1 MLTYQ
6 DYLREVKT
14 DTDKINFIQKAINQ
28 HVNSDDYKK
37 AVEAY
42 EYYRQRNTA
51 IMQYQKI
58 LYTVTGKPVEDVFSA
73 NHKTTSNFFYKIIT
87 QMIQYSLGNGLLLE
101 NEETKEKFADDI
113 DLEIKK
119 IFRYAAIEKISFG
132 FYNNGRIECFKIT
145 EFVPLWDEED
155 GSLKA
160 GIRFWQVDSSKPL
173 RATLFELDGYTEYI
187 REKGQPMKILR
198 DKQKYIKYKQTSEIY
213 GTEIFDGENYPTFP
227 IIPAYCSDKK
237 QSMLEGIKEQIDAYD
252 FIKSGFANDLD
263 DATQI
268 YWLLQNTGGMDDV
281 DLAKFMQRLK
291 TTKIANIDADEG
303 GALTP
308 YTIQVPYQSREVY
321 LERLEK
327 DIYSDA
333 MALNVSSIQAGNITA
348 TQIKAAYEDINL
360 RADAFEEQVLEF
372 MQAVFDLAGI
382 ENEKVTFNRSKVA
395 NTQEEIQTILSTGD
409 LLPMEYKV
417 RKIMALLGDIDHTA
431 EVLDMLKAESLAMMN
446 QNVGQ
451 EQGQEESEEEDNV
464 EGEEA

>member
-6 DYLREVKT
+6 DFLREATT
-14 DTDKINFIQKAINQ
+14 DENKINFIQKAINQ
-28 HVNSDDYKK
+28 HINSDDYKK

-58 LYTVTGKPVEDVFSA
+58 LYTVTGKPIEDVFSA

-87 QMIQYSLGNGLLLE
+87 QMIQYSLGNGLIFE
-101 NEETKEKFADDI
+101 NENVKEKFAGDI
-113 DLEIKK
+113 DLKIKK
-119 IFRYAAIEKISFG
+119 IFRYAAIEKIAFG
-132 FYNNGRIECFKIT
+132 FYNNGNLECFRVT

-160 GIRFWQVDSSKPL
+160 GIRFWQIDSSKPL

-187 REKGQPMKILR
+187 REKSQPMRILK

-213 GTEIFDGENYPTFP
+213 GTEIFEGENYPTFP
-227 IIPAYCSDKK
+227 IIPAYCNDKK

-308 YTIQVPYQSREVY
+308 YTVQVPYQSREVY

-327 DIYSDA
+327 DIYNDA
-333 MALNVSSIQAGNITA
+333 MALNVSGIQAGNITA

-372 MQAVFDLAGI
+372 MQAVFELAGV
-382 ENEKVTFNRSKVA
+382 ENEKITFNRSKVV
-395 NTQEEIQTILSTGD
+395 NTTEEIQTILSTGE

-417 RKIMALLGDIDHTA
+417 KKIMALLGDIDHT
-431 EVLDMLKAESLAMMN
+431 EDVLNMLKAESLAMMN
-446 QNVGQ
+446 QNVGL
-451 EQGQEESEEEDNV
+451 EESTEGEEGNA

>member
-6 DYLREVKT
+6 DFLREVTT
-14 DTDKINFIQKAINQ
+14 DENKINFIQKAINQ
-28 HVNSDDYKK
+28 HTNSDDYKK

-58 LYTVTGKPVEDVFSA
+58 LYTVTGKPIEDVFSA

-87 QMIQYSLGNGLLLE
+87 QMIQYSLGNGLIFE
-101 NEETKEKFADDI
+101 NENVKEKFTGDI
-113 DLEIKK
+113 DLKIKK
-119 IFRYAAIEKISFG
+119 IFRYAAIEKIAFG
-132 FYNNGRIECFKIT
+132 FYNNGNLECFKVT

-160 GIRFWQVDSSKPL
+160 GIRFWQIDSSKPL

-187 REKGQPMKILR
+187 REKSQPMRILK

-213 GTEIFDGENYPTFP
+213 GTEIFEGENYPTFP

-308 YTIQVPYQSREVY
+308 YTVQVPYQSREVY

-327 DIYSDA
+327 DIYDDA
-333 MALNVSSIQAGNITA
+333 MALNVSGIQAGNITA

-372 MQAVFDLAGI
+372 MQAVFELAGV
-382 ENEKVTFNRSKVA
+382 ENEKITFNRSKVA
-395 NTQEEIQTILSTGD
+395 NTSEEIQTILSTGD
-409 LLPMEYKV
+409 LLPIEYKIK
-417 RKIMALLGDIDHTA
+417 KILALLGDIDHTE
-431 EVLDMLKAESLAMMN
+431 EVFDMLKAESLAMMN
-446 QNVGQ
+446 QNV
-451 EQGQEESEEEDNV
+451 EPEEGNT

>member
-6 DYLREVKT
+6 DFLREATT
-14 DTDKINFIQKAINQ
+14 DENKINFIQKAINQ
-28 HVNSDDYKK
+28 HINSDDYKK

-58 LYTVTGKPVEDVFSA
+58 LYTVTGKPIEDVFSA

-87 QMIQYSLGNGLLLE
+87 QMIQYSLGNGLIFE
-101 NEETKEKFADDI
+101 NENVKEKFTGDI
-113 DLEIKK
+113 DLKIKK
-119 IFRYAAIEKISFG
+119 IFRYAAIEKIAFG
-132 FYNNGRIECFKIT
+132 FYNNGNLECFKVT

-160 GIRFWQVDSSKPL
+160 GIRFWQIDSSKPL

-187 REKGQPMKILR
+187 REKSQPMRILK

-213 GTEIFDGENYPTFP
+213 GTEIFEGENYPTFP
-227 IIPAYCSDKK
+227 IIPAYCNDKK

-308 YTIQVPYQSREVY
+308 YTVQVPYQSREVY

-327 DIYSDA
+327 DIYNDA
-333 MALNVSSIQAGNITA
+333 MALNVSGIQAGNITA

-372 MQAVFDLAGI
+372 MQAVFELAGV
-382 ENEKVTFNRSKVA
+382 ENEKITFNRSKVA
-395 NTQEEIQTILSTGD
+395 NTTEEIQTILSTGE

-417 RKIMALLGDIDHTA
+417 KKIMALLGDIDHT
-431 EVLDMLKAESLAMMN
+431 EDVLNMLKAESLAMMN
-446 QNVGQ
+446 QNVGL
-451 EQGQEESEEEDNV
+451 EESPEGEEGNA

>member
-6 DYLREVKT
+6 DFLREATT
-14 DTDKINFIQKAINQ
+14 DENKINFIQKAINQ
-28 HVNSDDYKK
+28 HINSDDYKK

-58 LYTVTGKPVEDVFSA
+58 LYTVTGKPIEDVFSA

-87 QMIQYSLGNGLLLE
+87 QMIQYSLGNGLTFE
-101 NEETKEKFADDI
+101 NENVKEKFTGDI
-113 DLEIKK
+113 DLKIKK
-119 IFRYAAIEKISFG
+119 IFRYAAIEKIAFG
-132 FYNNGRIECFKIT
+132 FYNNGNLECFKVT

-160 GIRFWQVDSSKPL
+160 GIRFWQIDSLKPL

-187 REKGQPMKILR
+187 REKNQPMRILK

-213 GTEIFDGENYPTFP
+213 GTEIFEGENYPTFP
-227 IIPAYCSDKK
+227 IIPAYCNDKK

-281 DLAKFMQRLK
+281 DLAKFMKRLK

-308 YTIQVPYQSREVY
+308 YTVQVPYQSREVY

-327 DIYSDA
+327 DIYNDA
-333 MALNVSSIQAGNITA
+333 MALNVSGIQAGNITA

-372 MQAVFDLAGI
+372 MQAVFELAGV
-382 ENEKVTFNRSKVA
+382 ENEKITFNRSKVA
-395 NTQEEIQTILSTGD
+395 NTSEEIQTILSTGD
-409 LLPMEYKV
+409 LLPIEYKV
-417 RKIMALLGDIDHTA
+417 KKILALLGDIDHTE
-431 EVLDMLKAESLAMMN
+431 EVFDMLKAESLAMMN
-446 QNVGQ
+446 QNV
-451 EQGQEESEEEDNV
+451 EPEESNT

>member
-6 DYLREVKT
+6 DFLREATT
-14 DTDKINFIQKAINQ
+14 DENKINFIQKAINQ
-28 HVNSDDYKK
+28 HINSDDYKK

-58 LYTVTGKPVEDVFSA
+58 LYTVTGKPIEDVFSA

-87 QMIQYSLGNGLLLE
+87 QMIQYSLGNGLVFE
-101 NEETKEKFADDI
+101 NENVKEKFTGDI
-113 DLEIKK
+113 DLKIKK
-119 IFRYAAIEKISFG
+119 IFRYAAIEKIAFG
-132 FYNNGRIECFKIT
+132 FYNNGNLECFKVT

-160 GIRFWQVDSSKPL
+160 GIRFWQIDSSKPL

-187 REKGQPMKILR
+187 REKSQPMRILK

-213 GTEIFDGENYPTFP
+213 GTEIFEGENYPTFP

-308 YTIQVPYQSREVY
+308 YTVQVPYQSREVY

-327 DIYSDA
+327 DIYDDA
-333 MALNVSSIQAGNITA
+333 MALNVSGIQAGNITA
-348 TQIKAAYEDINL
+348 TQIKAAYENINL

-372 MQAVFDLAGI
+372 MQAVFELAGV
-382 ENEKVTFNRSKVA
+382 ENEKITFNRSKVA
-395 NTQEEIQTILSTGD
+395 NTTEEIQTILSTGD
-409 LLPMEYKV
+409 LLPIEYKIK
-417 RKIMALLGDIDHTA
+417 KILALLGDIDHTE
-431 EVLDMLKAESLAMMN
+431 EVFDMLKAESLAMMN
-446 QNVGQ
+446 QNV
-451 EQGQEESEEEDNV
+451 EPEEGNT

>member
-6 DYLREVKT
+6 DFLREATT
-14 DTDKINFIQKAINQ
+14 DENKINFIQKAINQ
-28 HVNSDDYKK
+28 HINSDDYKK

-58 LYTVTGKPVEDVFSA
+58 LYTVTGKPIEDVFSA

-87 QMIQYSLGNGLLLE
+87 QMIQYSLGNGLTFE
-101 NEETKEKFADDI
+101 NEKVKEKFTGDI
-113 DLEIKK
+113 DLKIKK
-119 IFRYAAIEKISFG
+119 IFRYAAIEKIAFG
-132 FYNNGRIECFKIT
+132 FYNNGNLECFKVT

-160 GIRFWQVDSSKPL
+160 GIRFWQIDSSKPL

-187 REKGQPMKILR
+187 REKSQPMRILK

-213 GTEIFDGENYPTFP
+213 GTEIFEGENYPTFP

-308 YTIQVPYQSREVY
+308 YTVQVPYQSREVY

-327 DIYSDA
+327 DIYNDA
-333 MALNVSSIQAGNITA
+333 MALNVSGIQAGNITA

-372 MQAVFDLAGI
+372 MQAVFELAGVG
-382 ENEKVTFNRSKVA
+382 NEKITFNRSKVV
-395 NTQEEIQTILSTGD
+395 NTSEEIQTILSTGD
-409 LLPMEYKV
+409 LLPIEYKIK
-417 RKIMALLGDIDHTA
+417 KILALLGDIDHT
-431 EVLDMLKAESLAMMN
+431 EDVLNMLKAESLAMMN
-446 QNVGQ
+446 QNI
-451 EQGQEESEEEDNV
+451 EPEESTEGKEGNA

>member
-6 DYLREVKT
+6 DFLREATT
-14 DTDKINFIQKAINQ
+14 DENKINFIQKAINQ
-28 HVNSDDYKK
+28 HTNSDDYKK

-87 QMIQYSLGNGLLLE
+87 QMIQYSLGNGLVFE
-101 NEETKEKFADDI
+101 NENVKEKFTGDI
-113 DLEIKK
+113 DLKIKK
-119 IFRYAAIEKISFG
+119 IFRYAAIEKIAFG
-132 FYNNGRIECFKIT
+132 FYNNGNLECFKVT
-145 EFVPLWDEED
+145 EFAPLWDEED

-160 GIRFWQVDSSKPL
+160 GIRFWQIDSSKPL

-187 REKGQPMKILR
+187 REKSQPMRILK

-213 GTEIFDGENYPTFP
+213 GTEIFEGENYPTFP
-227 IIPAYCSDKK
+227 IIPAYCNDKK

-308 YTIQVPYQSREVY
+308 YTVQVPYQSREVY

-327 DIYSDA
+327 DIYNDA
-333 MALNVSSIQAGNITA
+333 MALNVSGIQAGNITA

-372 MQAVFDLAGI
+372 MQAVFELAGV
-382 ENEKVTFNRSKVA
+382 ENEKITFNRSKVT
-395 NTQEEIQTILSTGD
+395 NTTEEIQTILSTGE

-417 RKIMALLGDIDHTA
+417 KKIMALLGDIDHT
-431 EVLDMLKAESLAMMN
+431 EDVLNMLKAESLAMMN
-446 QNVGQ
+446 QNV
-451 EQGQEESEEEDNV
+451 EPEESTEGEEGNA

>member
-6 DYLREVKT
+6 DFLREATT
-14 DTDKINFIQKAINQ
+14 DENKINFIQKAINQ
-28 HVNSDDYKK
+28 HINSDDYKK

-58 LYTVTGKPVEDVFSA
+58 LYTVTGKPIEDVFSA

-87 QMIQYSLGNGLLLE
+87 QMIQYSLGNGLTFE
-101 NEETKEKFADDI
+101 NENVKEKFTGDI
-113 DLEIKK
+113 DLKIKK
-119 IFRYAAIEKISFG
+119 IFRYAAIEKIAFG
-132 FYNNGRIECFKIT
+132 FYNNGNLECFKVT

-160 GIRFWQVDSSKPL
+160 GIRFWQIDSSKPL

-187 REKGQPMKILR
+187 REKNQPMRILK

-213 GTEIFDGENYPTFP
+213 GTEIFEGENYPTFP

-308 YTIQVPYQSREVY
+308 YTVQVPYQSREVY

-327 DIYSDA
+327 DIYNDA
-333 MALNVSSIQAGNITA
+333 MALNVSGIQAGNITA

-372 MQAVFDLAGI
+372 MQKVFELAGV
-382 ENEKVTFNRSKVA
+382 ENEKITFNRSKVV
-395 NTQEEIQTILSTGD
+395 NTSEEIQTILSTGD
-409 LLPMEYKV
+409 LLPIEYKIK
-417 RKIMALLGDIDHTA
+417 KILALLGDIDHTE
-431 EVLDMLKAESLAMMN
+431 EVFDMLKAESLAMMN
-446 QNVGQ
+446 QNV
-451 EQGQEESEEEDNV
+451 EPEEGNT

>member
-6 DYLREVKT
+6 DFLREATT
-14 DTDKINFIQKAINQ
+14 DENKINFIQKAINQ
-28 HVNSDDYKK
+28 HTNSDDYKK

-58 LYTVTGKPVEDVFSA
+58 LYTVTGKPIEDVFSA

-87 QMIQYSLGNGLLLE
+87 QMIQYSLGNGLIFE
-101 NEETKEKFADDI
+101 NEKVKEKFTGDI
-113 DLEIKK
+113 DLKIKK
-119 IFRYAAIEKISFG
+119 IFRYAAIEKIAFG
-132 FYNNGRIECFKIT
+132 FYNNGNLECFKVT

-160 GIRFWQVDSSKPL
+160 GIRFWQIDSSKPL

-187 REKGQPMKILR
+187 REKSQPMRILK
-198 DKQKYIKYKQTSEIY
+198 DKQKYIKYRQTSEIY
-213 GTEIFDGENYPTFP
+213 GTEIFEGENYPTFP

-308 YTIQVPYQSREVY
+308 YTVQVPYQSREVY
-321 LERLEK
+321 LERLGK
-327 DIYSDA
+327 DIYDDA
-333 MALNVSSIQAGNITA
+333 MALNVSGIQAGNITA

-372 MQAVFDLAGI
+372 MQAVFELAGV
-382 ENEKVTFNRSKVA
+382 ENEKITFNRSKVA
-395 NTQEEIQTILSTGD
+395 NTTEEIQTILSTGD

-417 RKIMALLGDIDHTA
+417 KKIMALLGDIDHTA

-446 QNVGQ
+446 QNVI
-451 EQGQEESEEEDNV
+451 

>member
-6 DYLREVKT
+6 DFLREATT
-14 DTDKINFIQKAINQ
+14 DENKINFIQKAINQ
-28 HVNSDDYKK
+28 HINSDDYKK

-58 LYTVTGKPVEDVFSA
+58 LYTVTGKPIEDVFSA

-87 QMIQYSLGNGLLLE
+87 QMIQYSLGNGLVFE
-101 NEETKEKFADDI
+101 NENVKEKFTSDI
-113 DLEIKK
+113 DLKIKK
-119 IFRYAAIEKISFG
+119 IFRYAAIEKIAFG
-132 FYNNGRIECFKIT
+132 FYNNGNLECFKVT

-160 GIRFWQVDSSKPL
+160 GIRFWQIDSSKPL

-187 REKGQPMKILR
+187 REKSQPMRILK
-198 DKQKYIKYKQTSEIY
+198 DKQKYIKYKQTSEVY

-308 YTIQVPYQSREVY
+308 YTVQVPYQSREVY

-327 DIYSDA
+327 DIYNDA
-333 MALNVSSIQAGNITA
+333 MALNVSGIQAGNITA

-372 MQAVFDLAGI
+372 MQAVFELAGV
-382 ENEKVTFNRSKVA
+382 ENEKITFNRSKVV
-395 NTQEEIQTILSTGD
+395 NTSEEIQTILSTGD
-409 LLPMEYKV
+409 LLPIEYKIK
-417 RKIMALLGDIDHTA
+417 KILALLGDIDHTE
-431 EVLDMLKAESLAMMN
+431 EVFDMLKAESLAMMN
-446 QNVGQ
+446 QNVGL
-451 EQGQEESEEEDNV
+451 EESTEGEEGNA

>member
-6 DYLREVKT
+6 DFLREATT
-14 DTDKINFIQKAINQ
+14 DENKINFIQKAINQ
-28 HVNSDDYKK
+28 HTNSDDYKK

-58 LYTVTGKPVEDVFSA
+58 LYTVTGKPIEDVFSA

-87 QMIQYSLGNGLLLE
+87 QMIQYSLGNGLTFE
-101 NEETKEKFADDI
+101 NENVKEKFTGDI
-113 DLEIKK
+113 DLKIKK
-119 IFRYAAIEKISFG
+119 IFRYAAIEKIAFG
-132 FYNNGRIECFKIT
+132 FYNNGNLECFKVT

-160 GIRFWQVDSSKPL
+160 GIRFWQIDSSKPL

-187 REKGQPMKILR
+187 REKNQPMRILK

-213 GTEIFDGENYPTFP
+213 GTEIFEGENYPTFP

-291 TTKIANIDADEG
+291 TMKIANIDADED

-308 YTIQVPYQSREVY
+308 YTVQVPYQSREVY

-327 DIYSDA
+327 DIYNDA
-333 MALNVSSIQAGNITA
+333 MALNVSGIQAGNITA

-372 MQAVFDLAGI
+372 MQAVFELAGV
-382 ENEKVTFNRSKVA
+382 ENEKITFNRSKVA
-395 NTQEEIQTILSTGD
+395 NTTEEIQTILSTGE

-417 RKIMALLGDIDHTA
+417 KKIMALLGDIDHT
-431 EVLDMLKAESLAMMN
+431 EDVLNMLKAESLAMMN
-446 QNVGQ
+446 QNVGL
-451 EQGQEESEEEDNV
+451 EESTEGEEGNA

>member
-6 DYLREVKT
+6 DFLREATT
-14 DTDKINFIQKAINQ
+14 DENKINFIQKAINQ
-28 HVNSDDYKK
+28 HINSDDYKK

-58 LYTVTGKPVEDVFSA
+58 LYTVTGKPIEDVFSA

-87 QMIQYSLGNGLLLE
+87 QMIQYSLGNGLTFE
-101 NEETKEKFADDI
+101 NENVKEKFTGDI
-113 DLEIKK
+113 DLKIKK
-119 IFRYAAIEKISFG
+119 IFRYAAIEKIAFG
-132 FYNNGRIECFKIT
+132 FYNNGNLECFKVT

-160 GIRFWQVDSSKPL
+160 GIRFWQIDSSKPL

-187 REKGQPMKILR
+187 REKSQPMRILK

-213 GTEIFDGENYPTFP
+213 GTEIFEGENYPTFP

-291 TTKIANIDADEG
+291 ATKIANIDADEG

-308 YTIQVPYQSREVY
+308 YTVQVPYQSREVY

-327 DIYSDA
+327 DIYDDA
-333 MALNVSSIQAGNITA
+333 MALNVSGIQAGNITA

-372 MQAVFDLAGI
+372 MQAVFELAGV
-382 ENEKVTFNRSKVA
+382 ENEKITFNRSKVT
-395 NTQEEIQTILSTGD
+395 NTTEEIQTILSTGE

-417 RKIMALLGDIDHTA
+417 KKIMALLGDIDHT
-431 EVLDMLKAESLAMMN
+431 EDVLNMLKAESLAMMN
-446 QNVGQ
+446 QNV
-451 EQGQEESEEEDNV
+451 EPEESTEGEEGNA

>member
-6 DYLREVKT
+6 DFLREATT
-14 DTDKINFIQKAINQ
+14 DENKINFIQKAINQ
-28 HVNSDDYKK
+28 HINSDDYKK

-87 QMIQYSLGNGLLLE
+87 QMIQYSLGNGLTFE
-101 NEETKEKFADDI
+101 NENVKEKFTGDI
-113 DLEIKK
+113 DLKIKK
-119 IFRYAAIEKISFG
+119 IFRYAAIEKIAFG
-132 FYNNGRIECFKIT
+132 FYNNGNLECFKVT

-160 GIRFWQVDSSKPL
+160 GIRFWQIDSSKPL

-187 REKGQPMKILR
+187 REKNQPMRILK

-213 GTEIFDGENYPTFP
+213 GTEIFEGENYPTFP

-308 YTIQVPYQSREVY
+308 YTVQVPYQSREVY

-327 DIYSDA
+327 DIYNDA
-333 MALNVSSIQAGNITA
+333 MALNVSGIQAGNITA

-372 MQAVFDLAGI
+372 MQKVFELAGV
-382 ENEKVTFNRSKVA
+382 ENEKITFNRSKVV
-395 NTQEEIQTILSTGD
+395 NTSEEIQTILSTGD
-409 LLPMEYKV
+409 LLPIEYKIK
-417 RKIMALLGDIDHTA
+417 KILALLGDIDHTE
-431 EVLDMLKAESLAMMN
+431 EVFDMLKAESLAMMN
-446 QNVGQ
+446 QNV
-451 EQGQEESEEEDNV
+451 EPEEGNT

>member
-6 DYLREVKT
+6 DFLREATT
-14 DTDKINFIQKAINQ
+14 DENKIIFIQKAINQ
-28 HVNSDDYKK
+28 HINSDDYKK

-58 LYTVTGKPVEDVFSA
+58 LYTVTGKPIEDVFPA

-87 QMIQYSLGNGLLLE
+87 QMIQYSLGNGLVFEKE
-101 NEETKEKFADDI
+101 NVKEKFTGDI
-113 DLEIKK
+113 DLKIKK
-119 IFRYAAIEKISFG
+119 IFRYAAIEKIAFG
-132 FYNNGRIECFKIT
+132 FYNNGNLECFKVT

-160 GIRFWQVDSSKPL
+160 GIRFWQIDNSKPL

-187 REKGQPMKILR
+187 REKNQPMRILK

-213 GTEIFDGENYPTFP
+213 GTEIFEGENYPTFP
-227 IIPAYCSDKK
+227 IIPAYCNDKK

-281 DLAKFMQRLK
+281 DLAKFMKRLK

-308 YTIQVPYQSREVY
+308 YTVQVPYQSREVY

-327 DIYSDA
+327 DIYNDA
-333 MALNVSSIQAGNITA
+333 MALNVSGIQAGNITA

-372 MQAVFDLAGI
+372 MQAVFELAGV
-382 ENEKVTFNRSKVA
+382 ENEKITFNRSKVA
-395 NTQEEIQTILSTGD
+395 NTSEEIQTILSTGD
-409 LLPMEYKV
+409 LLPIEYKIK
-417 RKIMALLGDIDHTA
+417 KILALLGDIDHT
-431 EVLDMLKAESLAMMN
+431 EDVLNMLKAESLAMMN
-446 QNVGQ
+446 QNVGL
-451 EQGQEESEEEDNV
+451 EESTEGEEGNA

>member
-6 DYLREVKT
+6 DFLREATT
-14 DTDKINFIQKAINQ
+14 DENKINFIQKAINQ
-28 HVNSDDYKK
+28 HTNSDDYKK

-58 LYTVTGKPVEDVFSA
+58 LYTVTGKPIEDVFSA

-87 QMIQYSLGNGLLLE
+87 QMIQYSLGNGLIFE
-101 NEETKEKFADDI
+101 NENVKGKFTGDI
-113 DLEIKK
+113 DLKIKK
-119 IFRYAAIEKISFG
+119 IFRYAAIEKIAFG
-132 FYNNGRIECFKIT
+132 FYNNGNLECFKVT

-160 GIRFWQVDSSKPL
+160 GIRFWQIDSSKPL

-187 REKGQPMKILR
+187 REKSQPMRILK

-213 GTEIFDGENYPTFP
+213 GTEIFEGENYPTFP

-308 YTIQVPYQSREVY
+308 YTVQVPYQSREVY

-327 DIYSDA
+327 DIYDDA
-333 MALNVSSIQAGNITA
+333 MALNVSGIQAGNITA

-372 MQAVFDLAGI
+372 MQAVFELAGV
-382 ENEKVTFNRSKVA
+382 ENEKITFNRSKVA
-395 NTQEEIQTILSTGD
+395 NTSEEIQTILSTGD
-409 LLPMEYKV
+409 LLPIEYKIK
-417 RKIMALLGDIDHTA
+417 KILALLGDIDHTE
-431 EVLDMLKAESLAMMN
+431 EVFDMLKAESLAMMN
-446 QNVGQ
+446 QNI
-451 EQGQEESEEEDNV
+451 EPEEGNT

>member
-6 DYLREVKT
+6 DFLREATT
-14 DTDKINFIQKAINQ
+14 DENKINFIQKAINQ
-28 HVNSDDYKK
+28 HTNSDDYKK

-58 LYTVTGKPVEDVFSA
+58 LYTVTGKPIEDVFSA

-87 QMIQYSLGNGLLLE
+87 QMIQYSLGNGLIFE
-101 NEETKEKFADDI
+101 NENVKEKFTGDI
-113 DLEIKK
+113 DLKIKK
-119 IFRYAAIEKISFG
+119 IFRYAAIEKIAFG
-132 FYNNGRIECFKIT
+132 FYNNGNLECFKVT

-160 GIRFWQVDSSKPL
+160 GIRFWQIDSSKPL

-187 REKGQPMKILR
+187 REKSQPMRILK

-213 GTEIFDGENYPTFP
+213 GTEIFEGENYPTFP

-308 YTIQVPYQSREVY
+308 YTVQVPYQSREVY

-327 DIYSDA
+327 DIYDDA
-333 MALNVSSIQAGNITA
+333 MALNVSGIQAGNITA

-372 MQAVFDLAGI
+372 MQAVFELAGV
-382 ENEKVTFNRSKVA
+382 ENEKITFNRSKVA
-395 NTQEEIQTILSTGD
+395 NTSEEIQTILSTGD
-409 LLPMEYKV
+409 LLPIEYKIK
-417 RKIMALLGDIDHTA
+417 KILALLGDIDHTK
-431 EVLDMLKAESLAMMN
+431 EVFDMLKAESLAMMN
-446 QNVGQ
+446 QNV
-451 EQGQEESEEEDNV
+451 EPEEGNT

>member
-6 DYLREVKT
+6 DFLREATT
-14 DTDKINFIQKAINQ
+14 DENKINFIQKAINQ
-28 HVNSDDYKK
+28 HINSDDYKK

-58 LYTVTGKPVEDVFSA
+58 LYTVTGKPIEDVFSA

-87 QMIQYSLGNGLLLE
+87 QMIQYSLGNGLIFE
-101 NEETKEKFADDI
+101 NENVKEKFTGDI
-113 DLEIKK
+113 DLKIKK
-119 IFRYAAIEKISFG
+119 IFRYAAIEKIAFG
-132 FYNNGRIECFKIT
+132 FYNNGNLECFKVT

-160 GIRFWQVDSSKPL
+160 GIRFWQIDSSKPL

-187 REKGQPMKILR
+187 KEKSQPMRILK

-213 GTEIFDGENYPTFP
+213 GTEIFEGENYPTFP
-227 IIPAYCSDKK
+227 IIPAYCNDKK

-308 YTIQVPYQSREVY
+308 YTVQVPYQSREVY

-327 DIYSDA
+327 DIYDDA
-333 MALNVSSIQAGNITA
+333 MALNVSGIQAGNITA

-372 MQAVFDLAGI
+372 MQAVFELAGV
-382 ENEKVTFNRSKVA
+382 ENEKITFNRSKVA
-395 NTQEEIQTILSTGD
+395 NTSEEIQTILSTGE

-417 RKIMALLGDIDHTA
+417 KKIMALLGDIDHT
-431 EVLDMLKAESLAMMN
+431 EDVLNMLKAESLAMMN
-446 QNVGQ
+446 QNV
-451 EQGQEESEEEDNV
+451 EPEEGNT